1 MDKKGD
7 KPVTHLA
14 AAIFFT
20 LMLLASVVAIHMTVR
35 LYWSQILLALRGELG
50 RDATQPVRAAQAYAP
65 RRHAA
70 F

>member
-1 MDKKGD
+1 
-7 KPVTHLA
+7 VTYLA

-20 LMLLASVVAIHMTVR
+20 LALLGAAVAIHMTVHTF
-35 LYWSQILLALRGELG
+35 WTEILLALKGEWG
-50 RDATQPVRAAQAYAP
+50 AAPKVQAARPSPAYATR

>member
-1 MDKKGD
+1 M
-7 KPVTHLA
+7 THLA

-20 LMLLASVVAIHMTVR
+20 LMLLAAFVAIHMTVR

-50 RDATQPVRAAQAYAP
+50 RNVKQPARPAPAYGRPRRAA
-65 RRHAA
+65 

>member
-1 MDKKGD
+1 VDKKGD

-20 LMLLASVVAIHMTVR
+20 LMLLVAAVAIHMTVR
-35 LYWSQILLALRGELG
+35 LYWSQILMALRGELG
-50 RDATQPVRAAQAYAP
+50 LDVKRPAQAAP
-65 RRHAA
+65 AYGQRRHAA

>member
-1 MDKKGD
+1 M
-7 KPVTHLA
+7 THLA

-50 RDATQPVRAAQAYAP
+50 RDVKGPVRAAPAYAP

>member
-1 MDKKGD
+1 M
-7 KPVTHLA
+7 THLA

-20 LMLLASVVAIHMTVR
+20 LLLLAAAVAIHMTVR

-50 RDATQPVRAAQAYAP
+50 RDVKGSARVAPAYAA